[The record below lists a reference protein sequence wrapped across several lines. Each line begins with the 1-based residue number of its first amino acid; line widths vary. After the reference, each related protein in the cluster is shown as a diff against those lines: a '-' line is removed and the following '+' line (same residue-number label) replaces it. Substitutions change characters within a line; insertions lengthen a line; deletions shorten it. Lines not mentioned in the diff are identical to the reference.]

1 MLILGTARWGDKT
14 DAPTAHQLLSA
25 FYEAGGREV
34 DTATNYP
41 INKVPADFRK
51 AEKILKEWIT
61 AHGVTDL
68 KITAKVGSI
77 GNMRSPEHLL
87 TQSFLLICVDEYLR
101 AFGPNL
107 DTFMIHWDNRD
118 QITEIRESMQALAFA
133 AEQGLR
139 PGLSGIAHPWL
150 YAKANEDFGLDFRI
164 QLKHNVLESKYEHY
178 KPFHGARRFIAY
190 GVNAGGAKLGDD
202 PRLDFLIP
210 ILEKANQRPGRPPL
224 EHFYQIGL
232 IYACFHPA
240 FEKILIGPSTVQQLI
255 DNLAFYQTLEKGQYE
270 DVYELCNQ
278 SPD

>member
-1 MLILGTARWGDKT
+1 MLILGTAHWGAKT

-25 FYEAGGREV
+25 FYQAGGREV

-41 INKVPADFRK
+41 INKVPTDFRK
-51 AEKILKEWIT
+51 AEKILKEWIDVN
-61 AHGVTDL
+61 GVSDL

-77 GNMRSPEHLL
+77 DNMRSPEHLL
-87 TQSFLLICVDEYLR
+87 TQSFLLMCVDDYLR

-107 DTFMIHWDNRD
+107 HTFMIHWDNRD
-118 QITEIRESMQALAFA
+118 QITEIRESLQALAFA

-150 YAKANEDFGLDFRI
+150 YAKANEEFNLDFRI

-190 GVNAGGAKLGDD
+190 GVNAGADE
-202 PRLDFLIP
+202 RLDFLIP
-210 ILEKANQRPGRPPL
+210 ILEKANQRTDRPPL

-232 IYACFHPA
+232 IYACFHP
-240 FEKILIGPSTVQQLI
+240 EMESVLTGPSSLKQLK
-255 DNLAFYQTLEKGQYE
+255 DNLAFYSLLKDGKYM
-270 DVYELCNQ
+270 DVY
-278 SPD
+278 DAIRKA

>member
-1 MLILGTARWGDKT
+1 MLILGTAHWGAKT
-14 DAPTAHQLLSA
+14 GAPTAHQILSA

-51 AEKILKEWIT
+51 AEKILKDWIT
-61 AHGVTDL
+61 AHGVSDL

-77 GNMRSPEHLL
+77 DNMRSPDHLL
-87 TQSFLLICVDEYLR
+87 TQSFLLMCLDDYLR
-101 AFGPNL
+101 LFGPNL
-107 DTFMIHWDNRD
+107 HTFMIHWDNRD

-178 KPFHGARRFIAY
+178 KPFHGARRFVAY
-190 GVNAGGAKLGDD
+190 GINAGGAKLGSDE
-202 PRLDFLIP
+202 RLDFLKP
-210 ILEKANQRPGRPPL
+210 IMEKANQRTDRPAL
-224 EHFYQIGL
+224 EHFYQVGL
-232 IYACFHPA
+232 IFAYYHP
-240 FEKILIGPSTVQQLI
+240 EIEGILIGPSSMKQLEE
-255 DNLAFYQTLEKGQYE
+255 NLAFYRLLEKGNYLE
-270 DVYELCNQ
+270 VVRLLG
-278 SPD
+278 S